1 MENLL
6 IKARAIELI
15 QNHQKTAIRRRCCL
29 VLIVGVVLGVCLL
42 GALELLL

>member
-15 QNHQKTAIRRRCCL
+15 QNHQKTVIRRRCCAVL
-29 VLIVGVVLGVCLL
+29 VVGIVLGICLL